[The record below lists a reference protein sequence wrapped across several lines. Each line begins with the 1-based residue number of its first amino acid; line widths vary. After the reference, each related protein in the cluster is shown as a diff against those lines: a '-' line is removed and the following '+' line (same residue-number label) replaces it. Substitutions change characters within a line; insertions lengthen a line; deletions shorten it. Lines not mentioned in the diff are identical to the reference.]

1 MVMELDIK
9 NLLPKKELNADFWK
23 GENNILDEEIKKQ
36 LVKMVLFF
44 KEQLAIELDD
54 IEDIIITGSIAN
66 YNWSKYSDVDLHVLV
81 DFDKINVDRDLLEDY
96 FNSKK
101 NLWNNLHDIKTHGH
115 DVEIYVQDSKE
126 QHVAT
131 GLYSLVQDKWLAV
144 PTPEFKDFNKELVK
158 QKTRNYMKLID
169 FIEEK
174 LKTEPLQ
181 AMKMSDKLQD
191 KLKAMRQAGLER
203 DGEFSPENLTYKLLR
218 RQKHLE
224 RLYSVENDAFDKL
237 MTL

>member
-1 MVMELDIK
+1 MELDIK
-9 NLLPKKELNADFWK
+9 NLLPKKELNKDFWK
-23 GENNILDEEIKKQ
+23 GKDNHLDADIKKQ
-36 LVKMVLFF
+36 LIKVVLFF
-44 KEQLAIELDD
+44 REQLAIELDD

-66 YNWSKYSDVDLHVLV
+66 YNWSKYSDVDLHILV
-81 DFDKINVDRDLLEDY
+81 DFDKINVDRDILEDY

-126 QHVAT
+126 PHHAT
-131 GLYSLVQDKWLAV
+131 GIYSIMNDEWLEK
-144 PTPEFKDFNKELVK
+144 PSPEFRSFDKTLVK
-158 QKTRNYMKLID
+158 EKTKNYMKLID

-174 LKTEPLQ
+174 MDTEPLQ

-191 KLKAMRQAGLER
+191 KLKALRSAGLEKH
-203 DGEFSPENLTYKLLR
+203 GEFSHENLTYKLLR
-218 RQKHLE
+218 RKNYLE
-224 RLYSVENDAFDKL
+224 KLYNIENEAFDKL

>member
-9 NLLPKKELNADFWK
+9 NLLPKKALNPDFWK
-23 GENNILDEEIKKQ
+23 GKDNLLDEEIKKQ
-36 LVKMVLFF
+36 LVKMVMFF
-44 KEQLAIELDD
+44 KEQLSLELDD
-54 IEDIIITGSIAN
+54 IDDIIITGSIAN
-66 YNWSKYSDVDLHVLV
+66 YNWSKFSDVDLHVLV
-81 DFDKINVDRDLLEDY
+81 DFDKINIDRDLLEDY

-126 QHVAT
+126 PHHAT

-144 PTPEFKDFNKELVK
+144 PTPEFKDFNKTLVK
-158 QKTRNYMKLID
+158 EKTKNYMKLID

-174 LKTEPLQ
+174 LEEDPLQ

-191 KLKAMRQAGLER
+191 KLKTMRSAGLER
-203 DGEFSPENLTYKLLR
+203 DGEFSHENLTYKLLR
-218 RQKHLE
+218 RQKYLE
-224 RLYSVENDAFDKL
+224 KLYNIENEAFDKL
-237 MTL
+237 MTI